1 MRKHKIKAIINPLE
15 GIILDDKKILLGMS
29 KSEVI
34 SLLGNADIWENC
46 YYYFDSDLAIDFD
59 ESDKVQFIDFLGG
72 KNGCIKPYIYGMAA
86 FDSDADDLVEV
97 LKSHNNDR
105 IDYDE
110 NGYAYNFNEISIGIS
125 RESTPEG
132 VQRDIEEMKADGEY
146 DQDYVD
152 SELELARHWAT
163 IGMGS
168 PNYYG

>member
-1 MRKHKIKAIINPLE
+1 M
-15 GIILDDKKILLGMS
+15 
-29 KSEVI
+29 
-34 SLLGNADIWENC
+34 
-46 YYYFDSDLAIDFD
+46 
-59 ESDKVQFIDFLGG
+59 
-72 KNGCIKPYIYGMAA
+72 
-86 FDSDADDLVEV
+86 
-97 LKSHNNDR
+97 KSHNNDR